1 MKRLFYYILFLVFGI
16 TISLAW
22 QNIVKDNK
30 KFSELALFN
39 IEALAD
45 SESNPGQFN
54 WCKTGSIVNYGM
66 WVLHCGNCDM
76 QMVSYATGEGYC
88 YKK

>member
-1 MKRLFYYILFLVFGI
+1 MKD
-16 TISLAW
+16 
-22 QNIVKDNK
+22 VKNL
-30 KFSELALFN
+30 SELSFCN

-45 SESNPGQFN
+45 SESGSGQFN
-54 WCKTGSIVNYGM
+54 WCKTGSIVSYGM